1 MTLSNDTRLNMYW
14 FMLLA
19 RRLDEFAWELHRERK
34 IAFHLSGIGHEAI
47 QVGAAFALRP
57 GYDWIAP
64 YYRDLALLLALGL
77 TPLEFLLSLYGK
89 LGDPNSGGRQMPEH
103 WSLKRA
109 NVISCS
115 STAAAQTSQAVG
127 IAQAIRLRTE
137 DKVVVNCVGEGATT
151 QGSFYESVNWA
162 SLHKLPVIFLVENN
176 LYAISLRQEKQMPV
190 ERVADKAKGLGL
202 PGLTLDGNKYL
213 EVYQAVHEA
222 TQRARAGDGPTLI
235 EARTYRITPH
245 SSDDDDRSYRPR
257 AEVETYR
264 AHDPLVIA
272 HQDLITSGLLN
283 EKINAQLEARV
294 QKMIAEAQQNAT
306 MAEYPE
312 PLDPYPLVFAPGDQP
327 CLNVP

>member
-19 RRLDEFAWELHRERK
+19 RRLDEYAWELHRKRK

-47 QVGAAFALRP
+47 QVGAAFALRA
-57 GYDWIAP
+57 GHDWIAP

-77 TPLEFLLSLYGK
+77 TPLEFLLGLYGK

-103 WSLKRA
+103 WCLRRA

-127 IAQAIRLRTE
+127 IAQAIRLRAE
-137 DKVVVNCVGEGATT
+137 DKVVLNCLGEGATV
-151 QGSFYESVNWA
+151 QGSFYESLNWA

-190 ERVADKAKGLGL
+190 ERVADRAKGLGL
-202 PGLTLDGNKYL
+202 PGLSLNGNNYL
-213 EVYQAVHEA
+213 EVYQAVDEA
-222 TQRARAGDGPTLI
+222 ILRARAGDGPTLI

-245 SSDDDDRSYRPR
+245 SSDDDDRSYRPLV
-257 AEVETYR
+257 EVEAYR
-264 AHDPLVIA
+264 ADDPLEFA
-272 HQDLITSGLLN
+272 RKELNASGLLN
-283 EKINAQLEARV
+283 EKINLQLEARV
-294 QKMIAEAQQNAT
+294 QKMIAEAQQAADQ
-306 MAEYPE
+306 AEYPE
-312 PLDPYPLVFAPGDQP
+312 PADPYSMVLAPGDQP
-327 CLNVP
+327 CLIVP